1 MIIFEKQTGKAAT
14 VLRKSGNFAVVIITT
29 AMRPLDRNILSLA
42 LPSIIQNVT
51 VPLLGL
57 VDLTIV
63 GHLGSAKAMGAIAV
77 GSMIF
82 NVIYWLLGFLRMGTS
97 GLTSQAYGRRD
108 VADARRLLCR
118 VLLIAF
124 SLGLLLVAAQWPLGW
139 LALRVIHPSA
149 DVVPLARLYFN
160 ICIWGAPAVLGLYG
174 LNGWFIG
181 MQDTR
186 TPLYVAIAQNL
197 LNIVA
202 SLSFVYL
209 LHLDIAGVALGTLTA
224 QWFGLAV
231 SLAFAVRRYR
241 RLDSEL
247 QGGGDG
253 QVTPWSRFFSVNRD
267 IFIRTL
273 FLVAVNLFFTSVGAR
288 EGDVILSANSVLLTF
303 YTLFSYIMDG
313 FAFAGEAVCGRS
325 FGSGDRALF
334 QASVKRLFFWGWMMT
349 LLFTVVYAVG
359 GMPLVRFMTSEQS
372 VIAMIGHYFPW
383 VLLIPVCGMAAFVY
397 DGVFIGMTATRGML
411 VSSVTAALLFFALFF
426 LGLALHLP
434 TNHLLWTVYL
444 AYLLARGIGQYIW
457 MRCLTPDPSP
467 RGEGS

>member
-1 MIIFEKQTGKAAT
+1 
-14 VLRKSGNFAVVIITT
+14 
-29 AMRPLDRNILSLA
+29 MRELDRNILSLA
-42 LPSIIQNVT
+42 LPSIIQNIT

-63 GHLGSAKAMGAIAV
+63 GHFGSAKAMGAIAV

-108 VADARRLLCR
+108 VEDARRLLR
-118 VLLIAF
+118 RVLSIAYSLGVLLIA
-124 SLGLLLVAAQWPLGW
+124 VQWPLGW
-139 LALRVIHPSA
+139 LAMRVIHPSA
-149 DVVPLARLYFN
+149 DVVPLADLYFY

-224 QWFGLAV
+224 QWFGLVA
-231 SLAFAVRRYR
+231 SALFALHRYR

-247 QGGGDG
+247 QGDSRKL
-253 QVTPWSRFFSVNRD
+253 VTGWGRFFTVNRD

-273 FLVAVNLFFTSVGAR
+273 FLVAVNLFFTSAGAR
-288 EGDVILSANSVLLTF
+288 QGDAILSANTVLLTF

-313 FAFAGEAVCGRS
+313 FAFAAEAICGRTY
-325 FGSGDRALF
+325 GSGDIALF
-334 QASVKRLFFWGWMMT
+334 RASVRRLFFWGWVMV
-349 LLFTVVYAVG
+349 LLFTLLYAVG
-359 GMPLVRFMTSEQS
+359 GMPLVHFMTDEPS
-372 VIAMIGHYFPW
+372 VLQVIGQYFVW
-383 VLLIPVCGMAAFVY
+383 VLFIPVCGMAAFVY
-397 DGVFIGMTATRGML
+397 DGVFIGITDTRGML
-411 VSSVTAALLFFALFF
+411 VSSLFAAALFFAQFF
-426 LGLALHLP
+426 
-434 TNHLLWTVYL
+434 V
-444 AYLLARGIGQYIW
+444 GQYFHLSVNDALWSAFLSYLVMRGVVQYGW
-457 MRCLTPDPSP
+457 MKSMKR
-467 RGEGS
+467 